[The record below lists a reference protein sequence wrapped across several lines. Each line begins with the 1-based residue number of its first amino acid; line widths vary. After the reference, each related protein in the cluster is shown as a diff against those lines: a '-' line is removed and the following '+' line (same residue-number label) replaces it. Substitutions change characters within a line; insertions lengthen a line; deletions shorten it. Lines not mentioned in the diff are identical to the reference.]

1 MSDFNFSSN
10 PTTISTDGQK
20 KSAVDI
26 ANEVYEQ
33 YLGDSSSAT
42 ATVTTEDYV
51 ADTYARQARLQ
62 QAALVPQ
69 VVDVSR
75 IGRKGSIIHAV
86 NKFCNET
93 LKLIPDAEDQ
103 ARLKQTPTFFTRYT
117 ASAGSVLANESYG
130 ATGNQLAQAALEM
143 LRESGVGRYNE
154 RSTLQRV
161 LRDLVGETPYS
172 DYGQISCTEGLGTT
186 GGKGESWISYVQSQE
201 LTPSFKSPL
210 LSAESYI
217 CGENAAMVSAD
228 LKHNRV
234 LSNEAFGTGV
244 NHLPVDNRLNL
255 SLTID
260 KACRSHMDRL
270 VYRRACKDGHFVMSI
285 PWGEAYVLNQS
296 NSPNYEVRNNAGIV
310 LNELYR
316 NPTSINTQPQPVVPL
331 PSNDTYTPAW
341 LVCTTVD
348 TITDPTFISTGVT
361 ANLWALTDNQNR
373 MGYTATNFTDL
384 IAEGGCVKSVLL
396 KVTDTTSGANTVE
409 YFTVPTKYLQI
420 AKFQRT
426 NNNSSS
432 MILTVNFDVTTALR
446 SGTLTYAGSP
456 STIFSGFTTS
466 VAQVKITGIAPSL
479 QINNGDFTANVGGVQ
494 PKQLLAQ
501 GQTAIAPAETTT
513 FGNLKFEVIGIQPE
527 LFFDEENLRKTNLAF
542 RTLMHQYS
550 FTVPQARSIIC
561 DFALQQAD
569 DTETLNGIGTMICE
583 GNDIREYTML
593 TNDLQNVAGQLQL
606 WQSNPEFQDVRMPRL
621 MSITASQIFP
631 YILQDTWN
639 LNDGSIAYM
648 QNSTLPTDVMNTVGF
663 RIQNFIAHAET
674 WSLLN
679 RFREPGQQVV
689 YRIFTHNFLA
699 RMLFG
704 IHQYHLS
711 LDYPGTKNTGAD
723 VSLGLPNGYRLDIV
737 GTNWDQLRN
746 KMLIIPYNERDPGH
760 WSSCA
765 QILDA
770 ASYSAVFPYTRFE
783 ATTRRIVHNSREI
796 ILTMTPV
803 AAMLE
808 FQNVDQ
814 VYGANPGVGVTLNNP
829 ALNQLT

>member
-10 PTTISTDGQK
+10 PQSADVIQ
-20 KSAVDI
+20 KSAIDI
-26 ANEVYEQ
+26 ATEAYDAFVTDN
-33 YLGDSSSAT
+33 SAT
-42 ATVTTEDYV
+42 GTITTEDYV
-51 ADTYARQARLQ
+51 ADTYAAQQRLQ
-62 QAALVPQ
+62 QAATAVQPIP
-69 VVDVSR
+69 SSY
-75 IGRKGSIIHAV
+75 IGNKNSILREV
-86 NKFCNET
+86 NKFCQEN
-93 LKLIPDAEDQ
+93 LKLVPDKDDAEI
-103 ARLKQTPTFFTRYT
+103 LKKTPTFFTRYVPT
-117 ASAGSVLANESYG
+117 AGTIVSNENFG
-130 ATGNQLAQAALEM
+130 TTGNQLAVEANNL
-143 LRESGVGRYNE
+143 LGRCGVGRFN
-154 RSTLQRV
+154 RLSTLQCV
-161 LRDLVGETPYS
+161 MRDLAGETPYNTFQ
-172 DYGQISCTEGLGTT
+172 QITCTEGLGAA
-186 GGKGESWISYVQSQE
+186 GKGESWITYTQGQE
-201 LTPSFKSPL
+201 VTPSYKSPL
-210 LSAESYI
+210 LAAESYI
-217 CGENAAMVSAD
+217 CGENAAIVNSG
-228 LKHNRV
+228 LKHNRS
-234 LSNEAFGTGV
+234 LALEAFGTGV
-244 NHLPVDNRLNL
+244 NHLPIDNRLNL

-260 KACRSHMDRL
+260 RACRSQMDRL

-285 PWGEAYVLNQS
+285 PWGEAYVLTQS

-316 NPTSINTQPQPVVPL
+316 NPTPINTQPQPVEPL
-331 PSNDTYTPAW
+331 PANDTATPKW
-341 LVCTTVD
+341 LVVSVVPS
-348 TITDPTFISTGVT
+348 ITDPTYINTGVT

-396 KVTDTTSGANTVE
+396 KVTNGSGPSATEE

-446 SGTLTYAGSP
+446 SGTLTYSGAPTS
-456 STIFSGFTTS
+456 IFADFTTS
-466 VAQVKITGIAPSL
+466 VVQVKITGIAPSL
-479 QINNGDFTANVGGVQ
+479 QINNGDFTSNVGGVQ

-501 GQTAIAPAETTT
+501 GAQAIAPEETTT
-513 FGNLKFEVIGIQPE
+513 FNNLKFEVIGIQPE
-527 LFFDEENLRKTNLAF
+527 LYFDEENLRKTNLAF

-569 DTETLNGIGTMICE
+569 DTETLNGIGTLICE
-583 GNDIREYTML
+583 GNDIRQYTML
-593 TNDLQNVAGQLQL
+593 NNDLVNVAGQLQL
-606 WQSNPEFQDVRMPRL
+606 WQSNPEFQDVRLPRL

-639 LNDGSIAYM
+639 LNNGSINNMRSAE
-648 QNSTLPTDVMNTVGF
+648 LPTDVMDTIGY
-663 RIQNFIAHAET
+663 RLQNFIAHAET
-674 WSLLN
+674 TSLLN

-689 YRIFTHNFLA
+689 YRIFTHNFIA

-704 IHQYHLS
+704 IRQYHLS

-737 GTNWDQLRN
+737 GTNWDLLRN

-803 AAMLE
+803 AALLE
-808 FQNVDQ
+808 FQNIDQ
-814 VYGANPGVGVTLNNP
+814 VFGTSPGVGVALNNP
-829 ALNQLT
+829 ALNQMT